1 MRFPIKVGL
10 ICAAI
15 WIGLKQMAWFLSLS
29 LNDIKPFVFV
39 NMFLLTVSIAYALY
53 FVKLKEEDSNL
64 LNDIKNGM
72 LAGMPYSVI
81 VSVFLYFYYE
91 RIYPE
96 FNQQKIEVIEKK
108 LNEPNAIKE
117 IQKNNPE
124 MQNDSPQEIRHEV
137 IQKSKMIYS
146 SKFNMLVT
154 LLSLVLYTTLNSI
167 LIALIFRKVVFANR
181 NLKNSV
187 N

>member
-1 MRFPIKVGL
+1 MKFPIKVGL

-15 WIGLKQMAWFLSLS
+15 WIGLKLLAWTFSFS
-29 LNDIKPFVFV
+29 LNEIKPFVFV
-39 NMFLLTVSIAYALY
+39 NMFLLTAAITIALY
-53 FVKLKEEDSNL
+53 FVKLKEDDSNL

-81 VSVFLYFYYE
+81 VSVFMYFYYE

-96 FNQQKIEVIEKK
+96 FNNHKIELIEKK
-108 LNEPNAIKE
+108 LNEPNAIKD

-124 MQNDSPQEIRHEV
+124 MQNDSPEEVRKEV

-146 SKFNMLVT
+146 SKFNMLVS
-154 LLSLVLYTTLNSI
+154 LLSLVLYTTINSI
-167 LIALIFRKVVFANR
+167 VISIIFRKVVFVNR
-181 NLKNSV
+181 N
-187 N
+187 

>member
-1 MRFPIKVGL
+1 MKFPIKVGL
-10 ICAAI
+10 TCAAI
-15 WIGLKQMAWFLSLS
+15 WIALKLVAWGFSLS
-29 LNDIKPFVFV
+29 LNDVKPFVFV
-39 NMFLLTVSIAYALY
+39 NMFLLTTSITYALY
-53 FVKLKEEDSNL
+53 FIKLKEDDSNL

-81 VSVFLYFYYE
+81 VSVFMYFYYE

-96 FNQQKIEVIEKK
+96 FNEQKIAVIEKK

-124 MQNDSPQEIRHEV
+124 MQNDSPEEVRNQV
-137 IQKSKMIYS
+137 IQKSRMIYS
-146 SKFNMLVT
+146 SKFNMLVA

-167 LIALIFRKVVFANR
+167 LIALILRKVVFANR
-181 NLKNSV
+181 IT
-187 N
+187 

>member
-1 MRFPIKVGL
+1 MKFPIKVGL

-15 WIGLKQMAWFLSLS
+15 WIGLKLLAWSFSLS

-39 NMFLLTVSIAYALY
+39 NMFLLTAAITIALY
-53 FVKLKEEDSNL
+53 FVKLKEDDSNL

-72 LAGMPYSVI
+72 VAGMPYSVI
-81 VSVFLYFYYE
+81 VSVFMYFYYE

-96 FNQQKIEVIEKK
+96 FNQLKIEAVVKK
-108 LNEPNAIKE
+108 LDEPNAIKE

-124 MQNDSPQEIRHEV
+124 MQNDSPEEVRNEV

-146 SKFNMLVT
+146 SKFNMLVA
-154 LLSLVLYTTLNSI
+154 LLALVLYTTINSI
-167 LIALIFRKVVFANR
+167 VISIIFRKVVFANR
-181 NLKNSV
+181 N
-187 N
+187 